1 MNYDNP
7 AVFWDL
13 PGFLYDMAGGVP
25 NPTKPMAKPKLTL
38 KDLTLL
44 QKIQKANDIVT
55 ALTGNANY
63 PTPNPALATVTEKSD
78 DAAAAFSVREQTKQ
92 LLDEKQTDM
101 NTTETD
107 LDATLTALM
116 SYVESTSLGN
126 AAKILSAGF
135 EIKGQ
140 PTPIGPMP
148 QVQNLDSSTNAAEG
162 VVILRWKAVKGA
174 KSYEVQ
180 TSPDPFTS
188 QSWQGAAVV
197 TKATHT
203 LTGLPTGAR
212 CWFRVR
218 AIGTAGPGPWSD
230 PAIKTVP

>member
-1 MNYDNP
+1 MNYDDP

-13 PGFLYDMAGGVP
+13 PGFFYDMTGGVP
-25 NPTKPMAKPKLTL
+25 NPHKPMAKPKLTL
-38 KDLTLL
+38 KDLSLL

-55 ALTGNANY
+55 ALTGNASY
-63 PTPNPALATVTEKSD
+63 TTPNPTLVTVTAKSD
-78 DAAAAFSVREQTKQ
+78 AAAAAFSEREQTKQ
-92 LLDEKQTDM
+92 LLDEKQTAM
-101 NTTETD
+101 NSTETD

-116 SYVESTSLGN
+116 SYVESTSLGD
-126 AAKILSAGF
+126 AEKILSAGF

-140 PTPIGPMP
+140 PAPIGPMP

-162 VVILRWKAVKGA
+162 VVVLRWKAVKGA

-188 QSWQGAAVV
+188 VSWQHTASV

-203 LTGLPTGAR
+203 LTGLPTGGR

-230 PAIKTVP
+230 PAMKTVP